1 MTDREV
7 LDKQQ
12 TELFGIAEDFS
23 ERGDCVIA
31 WLLQSAALKIDDAI
45 DIIVARKKR
54 SYRNQI

>member
-45 DIIVARKKR
+45 DIIVARK
-54 SYRNQI
+54 